1 LIGYSVV
8 IMAKKQSKGQRLR
21 KGSAVEVSPTYT
33 VNGMKWPKHLFT
45 GTVTQV
51 GKTKARVLF
60 PLRSFYWLP
69 IDVLKVIGYDGDGS
83 SVGWR

>member
-1 LIGYSVV
+1 
-8 IMAKKQSKGQRLR
+8 MAKQIRKQPKLLKGY
-21 KGSAVEVSPTYT
+21 AVEVSPTYK
-33 VNGMKWPKHLFT
+33 VEGMQWPKHLFR

-60 PLRSFYWLP
+60 PFRAFYWLP
-69 IDVLKVIGYDGDGS
+69 IDVLKVVGDDGDGS